1 MNKMTVAILALALTG
16 SVAFAQG
23 QGGAGRVRRKMDGRH
38 FLRKPGRPAQKHP
51 RLPVPQINLQEFVRD
66 SVLIHFLTLI

>member
-23 QGGAGRVRRKMDGRH
+23 QGNGGAD
-38 FLRKPGRPAQKHP
+38 
-51 RLPVPQINLQEFVRD
+51 
-66 SVLIHFLTLI
+66 